1 MNSLIKKKINKE
13 NNNLSNNK
21 KKLEGIIFAWA
32 CCSLGILL
40 FHYSCHSKFK
50 IFFRTVNTTFGFIF
64 VTCFFCIS
72 GSVLYYNY
80 PNINSIKTFYF
91 KRWKSIFPSYYICFT
106 YFFIKNVFKNHKLFY
121 KGHWS
126 KLLFTILG
134 LDGYFSYKI
143 NNYYLVGEWFL
154 GAIIIIYALYPLFLL
169 FINNNKDTTFI
180 FIIFFFYYLMY
191 KTNIFIINK
200 DTNLAT
206 CFLSFYVGT
215 KSIRYKK
222 YFFFNNACLLI
233 SILLFLFLSI
243 VKVKSFLLFFQIQGF
258 SLFIILVKIGKVLMT
273 TRFKIVFIKINNLS
287 YYLFISSYNYK
298 KYFIS

>member
-1 MNSLIKKKINKE
+1 
-13 NNNLSNNK
+13 
-21 KKLEGIIFAWA
+21 
-32 CCSLGILL
+32 
-40 FHYSCHSKFK
+40 
-50 IFFRTVNTTFGFIF
+50 
-64 VTCFFCIS
+64 
-72 GSVLYYNY
+72 
-80 PNINSIKTFYF
+80 
-91 KRWKSIFPSYYICFT
+91 
-106 YFFIKNVFKNHKLFY
+106 
-121 KGHWS
+121 
-126 KLLFTILG
+126 
-134 LDGYFSYKI
+134 
-143 NNYYLVGEWFL
+143 
-154 GAIIIIYALYPLFLL
+154 
-169 FINNNKDTTFI
+169 
-180 FIIFFFYYLMY
+180 MY